1 MKNNINILKDI
12 DSSVFLNKIKIY
24 LGNNL
29 SNQLITSLS
38 NMLAIDYVNRLKQE
52 PKMDEYAM
60 ECVDRLTTHLN
71 HKVFT
76 DEGFSIFEPMTS
88 SVTNQ
93 NVVETFMQ
101 NAMSSDEFLNSD
113 SAEKLQETL
122 REDGFYVMYPPLGG
136 GRRRTRRRRAKK
148 PTKRRRRS

>member
-1 MKNNINILKDI
+1 MRNNINILKDI

-76 DEGFSIFEPMTS
+76 DEVCITTTVRTTIQPRTGRNLVGFSPDTS
-88 SVTNQ
+88 SE
-93 NVVETFMQ
+93 VVARQLF
-101 NAMSSDEFLNSD
+101 F
-113 SAEKLQETL
+113 
-122 REDGFYVMYPPLGG
+122 
-136 GRRRTRRRRAKK
+136 
-148 PTKRRRRS
+148 